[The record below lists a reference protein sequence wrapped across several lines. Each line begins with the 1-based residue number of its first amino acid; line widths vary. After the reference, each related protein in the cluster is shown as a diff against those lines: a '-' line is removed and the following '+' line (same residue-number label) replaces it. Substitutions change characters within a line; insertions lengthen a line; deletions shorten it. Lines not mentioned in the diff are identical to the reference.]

1 MLMSNGETVSAR
13 TNVYRTHPL
22 RDALGALG
30 TLSPASLKAV
40 EAASQA
46 FLQRAAQLVAGVDAM
61 PSTADPGRIDGRPG
75 LRAPHGGGGA
85 RQSGAACLSE
95 LVGKLMCVL
104 GEGSVQQLRQNAA
117 VWNSLS
123 EAERKSLDA
132 LSDQY
137 KHAIDDAGAAA
148 DAAEQA
154 QAAARAA
161 GERAEVAEQ
170 AADAAQRAYER
181 AVIEGWPREQ
191 VDALRKVAE
200 QARQKAA
207 DQHHDATGQQEVAA
221 RKTLAAIDMA
231 GIANR
236 IEKQLDSAAHA
247 VAVRSHVHAGQ
258 SRADNGAAELT
269 IILARLQQLIET
281 SSLAELDARQGT
293 LNEIQ
298 EKREADLTKKSE
310 EYQKQVQRAEDLSKT
325 MGCVGKIVGW
335 TVTAVSF
342 AAAAFTGGATLA
354 LAAVGLA
361 LTAADQICESATGVS
376 FMQSAL
382 EAIMKPMMNG
392 VAWIATQLLAAA
404 GVDPQQAELISAI
417 VAAVVTGVLFIVGA
431 FAAMSL
437 AKSVASKVTDVV
449 AKQVPKLVES
459 AIGKVTI
466 SIAESVAQ
474 RTGLQSLGEQTSVVM
489 ARLRRALGVEL
500 ESIQGTMNQ
509 IAKFGLVT
517 NTTNQLVQAGGGIAV
532 GVRNRD
538 AMLILAETK
547 EARYDV
553 DQVGVLLK
561 QSVETFSEQTKA
573 LTGMMRD
580 MSDGAATEMAT
591 GQFVLRQ
598 LRTI

>member
-1 MLMSNGETVSAR
+1 MLMPNGESVSAR
-13 TNVYRTHPL
+13 TNAYRMHPL

-30 TLSPASLKAV
+30 TLSPASRMAV

-46 FLQRAAQLVAGVDAM
+46 FLQRAAQLAAGVDVM
-61 PSTADPGRIDGRPG
+61 PLAAAPGRIDGRPA
-75 LRAPHGGGGA
+75 LWAPHP
-85 RQSGAACLSE
+85 SGAACLSE
-95 LVGKLMCVL
+95 LVGKLMYVL
-104 GEGSVQQLRQNAA
+104 GEGSVQRLRQSAA

-123 EAERKSLDA
+123 QAQRESLDA

-137 KHAIDDAGAAA
+137 KRAIDDAGAAT

-154 QAAARAA
+154 QAAAKAA
-161 GERAEVAEQ
+161 GERAEVSERAAE
-170 AADAAQRAYER
+170 AAQRAYER
-181 AVIEGWPREQ
+181 AVVEGLPREQ
-191 VDALRKVAE
+191 IDALWKIAE
-200 QARQKAA
+200 QTRQKAA
-207 DQHHDATGQQEVAA
+207 DQHHDATGLQDVAA
-221 RKTLAAIDMA
+221 RKAQAAIEMA
-231 GIANR
+231 GGADR

-247 VAVRSHVHAGQ
+247 VAVRSHVHVGQ
-258 SRADNGAAELT
+258 TRADNGAAELT
-269 IILARLQQLIET
+269 IILARLQQLIAT
-281 SSLAELDARQGT
+281 SSLAELDTRRET

-298 EKREADLTKKSE
+298 EKRQADLTKKSE

-342 AAAAFTGGATLA
+342 AAAAFTGGASLA

-361 LTAADQICESATGVS
+361 LTAADQIGESVTGVS

-382 EAIMKPMMNG
+382 EGIMKPMMNG
-392 VAWIATQLLAAA
+392 VASLAKNLLVAA
-404 GVDPQQAELISAI
+404 GVDPQQAELIGAI
-417 VAAVVTGVLFIVGA
+417 TAAVVTGVVFIVGA

-437 AKSVASKVTDVV
+437 AKTVASKVTEVV
-449 AKQVPKLVES
+449 AQQVPKLAES

-466 SIAESVAQ
+466 AIAESVAQ

-500 ESIQGTMNQ
+500 EAMQGTMNQ
-509 IAKFGLVT
+509 IAKLGLVAG
-517 NTTNQLVQAGGGIAV
+517 TTNQLVQAGGGVVV
-532 GVRNRD
+532 GVQNRD

-553 DQVGVLLK
+553 NQIGALLK
-561 QSVETFSEQTKA
+561 QNVEAFTERTKA
-573 LTGMMRD
+573 LTGMMQD
-580 MSDGAATEMAT
+580 MSDAAATEMAT
-591 GQFVLRQ
+591 GLAVMRQ